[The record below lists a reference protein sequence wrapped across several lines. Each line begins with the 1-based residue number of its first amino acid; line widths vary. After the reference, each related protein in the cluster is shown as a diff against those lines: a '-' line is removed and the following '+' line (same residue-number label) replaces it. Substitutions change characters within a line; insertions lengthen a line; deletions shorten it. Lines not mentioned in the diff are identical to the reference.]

1 VAAAYNSRAAYRFQV
16 FNPVICHF
24 NKSVC
29 RQMKWLICMKLA
41 SYLRMRPS
49 SKPATPSPVGSRK
62 NSIGAMGQ
70 NVGLQPVDAKSGT
83 LDQLLVVVMEI
94 RDMLGVQNRKDAEDR
109 EMSDEDEDK
118 KNDWKLAAAVVDRI
132 LFITFSTLFVGGT
145 LIFSITF
152 AAIFLHII
160 SM

>member
-1 VAAAYNSRAAYRFQV
+1 
-16 FNPVICHF
+16 
-24 NKSVC
+24 
-29 RQMKWLICMKLA
+29 
-41 SYLRMRPS
+41 
-49 SKPATPSPVGSRK
+49 
-62 NSIGAMGQ
+62 MGQ